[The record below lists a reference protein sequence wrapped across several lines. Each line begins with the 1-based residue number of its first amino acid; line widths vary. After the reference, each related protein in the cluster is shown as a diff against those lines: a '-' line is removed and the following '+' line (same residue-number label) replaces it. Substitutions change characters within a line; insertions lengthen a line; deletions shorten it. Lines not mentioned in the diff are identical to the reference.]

1 MFSQSDKWEKWSD
14 EQLWKAFREGRHKPL
29 SEIFLRYYDRL
40 YYYGMK
46 LISDHAEVKDG
57 IQQLFLRLWNKRE
70 SIDDAQSVEFY
81 LLLSLRRILFRR
93 QKQRNAIHRRNREYV
108 EDFSSPS
115 LTIEDVIICT
125 EQKNQ
130 RNELFRKAF
139 DTLTERQKEVLYLRL
154 QHGLTNEEVA
164 QVMNVSHQS
173 VRNYIYEA
181 TQQLKDQI
189 ALALEANFK
198 P

>member
-1 MFSQSDKWEKWSD
+1 MCSQSNKWKKWSD
-14 EQLWKAFREGRHKPL
+14 EQLWKAFREGQHKPL
-29 SEIFLRYYDRL
+29 SEVFLRYYDRL

-70 SIDDAQSVEFY
+70 MIDEAQSVEFY
-81 LLLSLRRILFRR
+81 LLLSLRRILFRQ
-93 QKQRNAIHRRNREYV
+93 QKQIHSAHRRNREYMR
-108 EDFSSPS
+108 DFSSPS
-115 LTIEDVIICT
+115 LTIEDIIIST
-125 EQKNQ
+125 EQKTQ

-139 DTLTERQKEVLYLRL
+139 ETLTDRQKEVLYLRL

-164 QVMNVSHQS
+164 KVLDISHQS

-181 TQQLKDQI
+181 TQQLKDQV
-189 ALALEANFK
+189 ALALEANVR